1 MKRKILAVLDGSDQ
15 AMDEVKYIS
24 HLFPPQKT
32 EVVLF
37 NVKVDLPEPFLDL
50 SREPGFGSSVA
61 SASAW
66 SYQVK
71 NNMDKFM
78 DDAKKFL
85 TDSGF
90 SPELV
95 KTRIQSKKVGI
106 ARDILNESEKGYS
119 LVVAG
124 RTGASGIKD
133 VIMGSIAAKLIAKV
147 PGIPISTVGGNPE
160 SKKVLIGF
168 DGSDGAMKAV
178 SCIGRLLGNTDCE
191 VTLCHVIRPMGI
203 HYGLTKYF
211 SSKEEAKWI
220 EENKKLIEPAFN
232 KAEQRLKNAG
242 FSPDQ
247 ISRDILKK
255 KTSRA
260 AALVAK
266 AKKEGYGTLV
276 VGRRGITAVEEFLMG
291 RVSTKVLNM
300 VTQAAV
306 LVV

>member
-1 MKRKILAVLDGSDQ
+1 MKRKILVVLDGSDQ
-15 AMDEVKYIS
+15 AMNEVKYIS
-24 HLFPPQKT
+24 HLFPAQKT

-50 SREPGFGSSVA
+50 SREPGFSSSVA
-61 SASAW
+61 SANAW
-66 SYQVK
+66 AYQL
-71 NNMDKFM
+71 NSSMEKFM
-78 DDAKKFL
+78 DDAKKIL
-85 TDSGF
+85 TNDGF
-90 SPELV
+90 PPESV
-95 KTRIQSKKVGI
+95 KIKIQSKKIGI
-106 ARDILNESEKGYS
+106 ARDIIKESEKHYS

-124 RTGASGIKD
+124 RTGASNIKD
-133 VIMGSIAAKLIAKV
+133 TIMGSVAAKLIGK
-147 PGIPISTVGGNPE
+147 IPDTPILTVGGKPA
-160 SKKVLIGF
+160 SKKILVGF
-168 DGSDGAMKAV
+168 DGSEGAMKAV
-178 SCIGRLLGNTDCE
+178 GCVGRLMGNTDCE

-211 SSKEEAKWI
+211 SSTEEARWI
-220 EENKKLIEPAFN
+220 DENKKLIEPAFK
-232 KAEQRLKNAG
+232 KAEQRLKSAG
-242 FSPDQ
+242 FLPDQ

-291 RVSTKVLNM
+291 RVSTKILNM

-306 LVV
+306 LIV